1 MGFYRDRNRESVS
14 RHLIDLE
21 GRFYPEGAGAITN
34 ASNEGQGFTVTRTG
48 TGAYT
53 LALDEEFLSL
63 VSFEV
68 DMQLAAAGD
77 MMAELGDI
85 DLANKAIYLRV
96 VKKSDGT
103 AVEAGALDANQSI
116 SFKFALKQTAAI

>member
-1 MGFYRDRNRESVS
+1 MSKYRDQNRQAISQHIV
-14 RHLIDLE
+14 DLE

-34 ASNEGQGFTVTRTG
+34 SLNEGSGFTVTRTG

-53 LALDEEFLSL
+53 LTLSEAFVKL
-63 VSFEV
+63 ISFEV

-77 MMAELGDI
+77 KMAELGDVDI
-85 DLANKAIYLRV
+85 ANKLIYIRV

-103 AVEAGALDANQSI
+103 AVEAGAYDANQSI
-116 SFKFALKQTAAI
+116 SFKFALKQTNVI